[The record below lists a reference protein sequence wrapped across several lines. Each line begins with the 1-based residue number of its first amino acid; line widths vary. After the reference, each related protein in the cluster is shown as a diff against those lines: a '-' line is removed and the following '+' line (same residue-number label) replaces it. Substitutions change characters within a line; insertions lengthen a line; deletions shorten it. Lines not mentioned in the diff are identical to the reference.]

1 MFFIFFNHNSIY
13 YFLISVIKIYK
24 IKNMID
30 YKIKKWFG
38 IEQITDKKKLENI
51 KYLLDEIEIKE
62 IEKYLIERKTN
73 II

>member
-1 MFFIFFNHNSIY
+1 
-13 YFLISVIKIYK
+13 
-24 IKNMID
+24 MID